1 MKLKTIVLFLI
12 LFISILN
19 SAVFA
24 NSNNKSSNKDNI
36 FEENYF
42 QDPIT
47 KLKVPDIF
55 PFEYQNEIVQF
66 HRNQNQRSDNQNSIK
81 KRRNDAYA
89 CRDALMEWKS
99 NDQKNMLERKNDSC
113 GQIMAWYFYQFN
125 DIQPFADVLLDWALS
140 DRVTIVPM
148 HDDFNEDRYN
158 ARAYWST
165 FSSFYAYHYERFKFN
180 VKERNIVD
188 NYLLNKMININMD
201 EVGESKKR
209 KWCDPSRP
217 ELIGNKNIKKPADN
231 NTCGSNRWKATI
243 GQLML
248 GLRLKNQDLF
258 DRGIYNT
265 RFMLELFDEEGI
277 FVTWAVRGA
286 LSWDYSNSTPKML
299 SLLVEIYNS
308 LDFDFMKYQTRNG
321 LTVKEMFDK
330 YFEIIDDVSI
340 LEKYAVRQW
349 AVKGTNYNNWIK
361 KNNDEKISQWTK
373 ASQVFQTPRYIFN
386 YKNDLAYL
394 APCNISPI
402 FDPIDAITSFNLLDI
417 RELYFSSI
425 NPSLCI
431 DEILE
436 TIKREETLELEILE
450 TAKRAKTLELE
461 KTQFTNNLSTKL
473 DGLYSIKN
481 DKISFNGLDAIFEE
495 KKPPKKINS
504 GKNRKISK
512 RINGKIKLLNT
523 NEIRIKSN
531 ISLVDI
537 ENTNAILMYV
547 GPNSHKSILPLV
559 KHMKNIVDLC
569 GPPEKFGDDS
579 LMFIVETNDLS
590 RIRQQDCVYHY
601 FKNSNDL
608 DAFSIYRGLTHS
620 TKVLSKYINQ

>member
-81 KRRNDAYA
+81 ERRNDAYA

-99 NDQKNMLERKNDSC
+99 NDQKNMLERKNDQC

-140 DRVTIVPM
+140 DRVTILPL
-148 HDDFNEDRYN
+148 HDDFNQDRYN

-165 FSSFYAYHYERFKFN
+165 FSSFYAYHYERFKFD
-180 VKERNIVD
+180 VKERNLVD

-201 EVGESKKR
+201 EVWQPKIRS
-209 KWCDPSRP
+209 WCDPSRP
-217 ELIGNKNIKKPADN
+217 ELIGNMDIKKPADN
-231 NTCGSNRWKATI
+231 NACGSTRWKATI

-286 LSWDYSNSTPKML
+286 LSWNYSQSTPKML

-321 LTVKEMFDK
+321 LTVKELFDK

-349 AVKGTNYNNWIK
+349 AVKGTDYNNWIK

-386 YKNDLAYL
+386 YKNDLAHL

-402 FDPIDAITSFNLLDI
+402 FDPINAITSFNLLDI
-417 RELYFSSI
+417 RELYFSSKS
-425 NPSLCI
+425 PSFC
-431 DEILE
+431 
-436 TIKREETLELEILE
+436 
-450 TAKRAKTLELE
+450 
-461 KTQFTNNLSTKL
+461 NLSTKL

-481 DKISFNGLDAIFEE
+481 DKILFNGLDAIFEE
-495 KKPPKKINS
+495 KKPPQKINS

-590 RIRQQDCVYHY
+590 RIKQQDCVYHY

-608 DAFSIYRGLTHS
+608 DAFSIYRGLTNS

>member
-99 NDQKNMLERKNDSC
+99 NDQKNMLERKNDQC

-148 HDDFNEDRYN
+148 HNDFNEDRYN

-188 NYLLNKMININMD
+188 TYLLNKMININMD

-373 ASQVFQTPRYIFN
+373 ASQVFNTPRFIFN
-386 YKNDLAYL
+386 YKNDLAHL

-402 FDPIDAITSFNLLDI
+402 FDPINAITSFNLLDI
-417 RELYFSSI
+417 RELYFSSK

-436 TIKREETLELEILE
+436 NKLE
-450 TAKRAKTLELE
+450 TTK
-461 KTQFTNNLSTKL
+461 FTNNLYKIL

-481 DKISFNGLDAIFEE
+481 DKILFNGLDVIFEE
-495 KKPPKKINS
+495 KKPPQKINS

>member
-1 MKLKTIVLFLI
+1 MSIIILNTKLKTIVLFLI
-12 LFISILN
+12 LSNLILN
-19 SAVFA
+19 LAVFA
-24 NSNNKSSNKDNI
+24 NWNNKSSNKENI
-36 FEENYF
+36 FGEDYF
-42 QDPIT
+42 KDSIT

-55 PFEYQNEIVQF
+55 PFEYQNEIVGF
-66 HRNQNQRSDNQNSIK
+66 HRNQNQRSDDQNMIK
-81 KRRNDAYA
+81 DKRNNAYA

-99 NDQKNMLERKNDSC
+99 NDQRNMLERQNDRC

-125 DIQPFADVLLDWALS
+125 DIQPFAEVLLDWALS
-140 DRVTIVPM
+140 DRVNIIAM
-148 HDDFNEDRYN
+148 QDDFNEDRYN

-165 FSSFYAYHYERFKFN
+165 FSSFYAYHYERFKFD
-180 VKERNIVD
+180 VKERNLVD

-201 EVGESKKR
+201 EVGQTKR
-209 KWCDPSRP
+209 RSWCDPSRP
-217 ELIGNKNIKKPADN
+217 DSIGNKNIKKPADN

-286 LSWDYSNSTPKML
+286 LTWDYSHETPKML

-321 LTVKEMFDK
+321 LRVEEIFDK

-340 LEKYAVRQW
+340 LEKYAIRQW
-349 AVKGTNYNNWIK
+349 AVKGTNYNRWIK

-373 ASQVFQTPRYIFN
+373 ASQVYQTPRYIFN
-386 YKNDLAYL
+386 HKNDLAHL
-394 APCNISPI
+394 TPCDIRPI
-402 FDPIDAITSFNLLDI
+402 FDPINAITSFNLLDI
-417 RELYFSSI
+417 RELYFSSK
-425 NPSLCI
+425 NSSLCI
-431 DEILE
+431 DEIFKNKLE
-436 TIKREETLELEILE
+436 TSK
-450 TAKRAKTLELE
+450 
-461 KTQFTNNLSTKL
+461 FTDNLYKIL
-473 DGLYSIKN
+473 DGLYNLKN
-481 DKISFNGLDAIFEE
+481 EKILFIGLDAIFVER
-495 KKPPKKINS
+495 KFPKLLKS

-512 RINGKIKLLNT
+512 RINGKIKFLNT

-547 GPNSHKSILPLV
+547 GSNSHKSILPLD
-559 KHMKNIVDLC
+559 KHMKNIYDLC
-569 GPPEKFGDDS
+569 GPPEKFGDEY

-590 RIRQQDCVYHY
+590 RIKQQDCVYHY
-601 FKNSNDL
+601 FKNSNDS
-608 DAFSIYRGLTHS
+608 DAFSLYRGLTHS
-620 TKVLSKYINQ
+620 TKVLSEYINQ

>member
-1 MKLKTIVLFLI
+1 MKSIFIVIFLI
-12 LFISILN
+12 LSNSILN

-24 NSNNKSSNKDNI
+24 NSNNASSNKDNI

-42 QDPIT
+42 KDPIT

-81 KRRNDAYA
+81 KRRNDAHA
-89 CRDALMEWKS
+89 CRNALMEWKS
-99 NDQKNMLERKNDSC
+99 NDQKNMLERKNDLC
-113 GQIMAWYFYQFN
+113 GQIMAWYFYQSH

-140 DRVTIVPM
+140 DRVTIIPM

-165 FSSFYAYHYERFKFN
+165 FSSFYAYHYEWFKFD
-180 VKERNIVD
+180 VKERNLVD

-201 EVGESKKR
+201 EVAESKR
-209 KWCDPSRP
+209 RSWCDPSRLD
-217 ELIGNKNIKKPADN
+217 LIGNKNIKKPADN

-265 RFMLELFDEEGI
+265 RFMLELFDEQGI

-321 LTVKEMFDK
+321 LTVKKMFDK

-349 AVKGTNYNNWIK
+349 AVKGMNYNSWIK
-361 KNNDEKISQWTK
+361 KTNDEKISQWTK

-386 YKNDLAYL
+386 YKNDLTHL
-394 APCNISPI
+394 APCNISPVAI
-402 FDPIDAITSFNLLDI
+402 NAITSFNLLDI
-417 RELYFSSI
+417 RELYFSSK

-436 TIKREETLELEILE
+436 NIKREE
-450 TAKRAKTLELE
+450 TLELE

-473 DGLYSIKN
+473 DGLYSMKN
-481 DKISFNGLDAIFEE
+481 DKILFIGLDAIFEE
-495 KKPPKKINS
+495 RKLPKLLKS

-512 RINGKIKLLNT
+512 RINGKIKFLNT

-547 GPNSHKSILPLV
+547 GPNSHKSILPLD

-569 GPPEKFGDDS
+569 GPPEKFGDEH

-590 RIRQQDCVYHY
+590 RIKQQDCVYHY
-601 FKNSNDL
+601 FKNSKDL
-608 DAFSIYRGLTHS
+608 DAFLIYRGLTQS
-620 TKVLSKYINQ
+620 TKVLSQYINH

>member
-1 MKLKTIVLFLI
+1 
-12 LFISILN
+12 
-19 SAVFA
+19 
-24 NSNNKSSNKDNI
+24 
-36 FEENYF
+36 
-42 QDPIT
+42 
-47 KLKVPDIF
+47 
-55 PFEYQNEIVQF
+55 
-66 HRNQNQRSDNQNSIK
+66 
-81 KRRNDAYA
+81 
-89 CRDALMEWKS
+89 
-99 NDQKNMLERKNDSC
+99 
-113 GQIMAWYFYQFN
+113 
-125 DIQPFADVLLDWALS
+125 
-140 DRVTIVPM
+140 
-148 HDDFNEDRYN
+148 
-158 ARAYWST
+158 
-165 FSSFYAYHYERFKFN
+165 
-180 VKERNIVD
+180 
-188 NYLLNKMININMD
+188 
-201 EVGESKKR
+201 
-209 KWCDPSRP
+209 
-217 ELIGNKNIKKPADN
+217 
-231 NTCGSNRWKATI
+231 
-243 GQLML
+243 
-248 GLRLKNQDLF
+248 
-258 DRGIYNT
+258 
-265 RFMLELFDEEGI
+265 
-277 FVTWAVRGA
+277 
-286 LSWDYSNSTPKML
+286 ML

-321 LTVKEMFDK
+321 LTVKELFDK

-349 AVKGTNYNNWIK
+349 AVKGTDYNNWIK

-386 YKNDLAYL
+386 YKNDLAHL

-402 FDPIDAITSFNLLDI
+402 FDPINAITSFNLLDI
-417 RELYFSSI
+417 RELYFSSKS
-425 NPSLCI
+425 PSFC
-431 DEILE
+431 
-436 TIKREETLELEILE
+436 
-450 TAKRAKTLELE
+450 
-461 KTQFTNNLSTKL
+461 NLSTKL

-495 KKPPKKINS
+495 KKPPQKINS

-547 GPNSHKSILPLV
+547 GPNSHKSILPLA

>member
-1 MKLKTIVLFLI
+1 MKLTTIVLFL
-12 LFISILN
+12 LLSNSILN
-19 SAVFA
+19 LVVFA
-24 NSNNKSSNKDNI
+24 NWNNKSSNKENI
-36 FEENYF
+36 FEEDYF
-42 QDPIT
+42 KDPIT

-55 PFEYQNEIVQF
+55 PFEYQNEIVLF
-66 HRNQNQRSDNQNSIK
+66 HRNQNQLSGDQHSIK
-81 KRRNDAYA
+81 KRRNNALA

-99 NDQKNMLERKNDSC
+99 NDQGNMRERKNDLC
-113 GQIMAWYFYQFN
+113 GQTMAWYFYQFN
-125 DIQPFADVLLDWALS
+125 DIQPFADVLLEWALS
-140 DRVTIVPM
+140 DKVTISPINN
-148 HDDFNEDRYN
+148 DWNQDRYN

-165 FSSFYAYHYERFKFN
+165 FSSFYSYHYEKFKFDA
-180 VKERNIVD
+180 KERNIVD

-201 EVGESKKR
+201 EVWQPKIR

-217 ELIGNKNIKKPADN
+217 DLIGNKDTKKPADN
-231 NTCGSNRWKATI
+231 NTCGSNRWKVTI

-277 FVTWAVRGA
+277 FVPWAIRGA
-286 LSWDYSNSTPKML
+286 LSWDYSHNTPKML

-386 YKNDLAYL
+386 YKNDLAHL

-402 FDPIDAITSFNLLDI
+402 FDPINAITSFNLLDI
-417 RELYFSSI
+417 RELYFSSK

-436 TIKREETLELEILE
+436 NKLE
-450 TAKRAKTLELE
+450 TTK
-461 KTQFTNNLSTKL
+461 FTNNLYKIL
-473 DGLYSIKN
+473 DGLYSLKN
-481 DKISFNGLDAIFEE
+481 EKILFIGLDAIFEE
-495 KKPPKKINS
+495 RKPPQKINS
-504 GKNRKISK
+504 GKDRKISK
-512 RINGKIKLLNT
+512 RINGKIKFLNT

-547 GPNSHKSILPLV
+547 GPNSHKSILPLD

-569 GPPEKFGDDS
+569 SSPEKFGDDS
-579 LMFIVETNDLS
+579 LMFIVETDDLS
-590 RIRQQDCVYHY
+590 LIKQQDCVYNY

-608 DAFSIYRGLTHS
+608 NAFSLYRGLTHS
-620 TKVLSKYINQ
+620 TKVLSEYINQ

>member
-1 MKLKTIVLFLI
+1 MKSIFIVIFLI
-12 LFISILN
+12 LSNSILN

-24 NSNNKSSNKDNI
+24 NSNNASSNKDNI

-42 QDPIT
+42 KDPIT

-81 KRRNDAYA
+81 KRRNDAHA

-99 NDQKNMLERKNDSC
+99 NDQKNMLERKNDLC
-113 GQIMAWYFYQFN
+113 GQIMAWYFYQSH

-140 DRVTIVPM
+140 DRVTIIPM

-165 FSSFYAYHYERFKFN
+165 FSSFYAYHYERFKFD
-180 VKERNIVD
+180 VKERNLVD

-201 EVGESKKR
+201 EVAESKR
-209 KWCDPSRP
+209 RSWCDPSRLD
-217 ELIGNKNIKKPADN
+217 LIGNKNIKKPADN

-265 RFMLELFDEEGI
+265 RFMLELFDEQGI

-321 LTVKEMFDK
+321 LTVKKMFDK

-349 AVKGTNYNNWIK
+349 AVKGMNYNSWIK
-361 KNNDEKISQWTK
+361 KTNDEKISQWTK

-386 YKNDLAYL
+386 YKNDLTHL
-394 APCNISPI
+394 APCNISSI
-402 FDPIDAITSFNLLDI
+402 FDPINAITSFNLLDI
-417 RELYFSSI
+417 RELYFSSK

-436 TIKREETLELEILE
+436 NIKREE
-450 TAKRAKTLELE
+450 TLELE

-473 DGLYSIKN
+473 DGLYSMKN
-481 DKISFNGLDAIFEE
+481 DKILFIGLDAIFEE
-495 KKPPKKINS
+495 RKLPKLLKS

-512 RINGKIKLLNT
+512 RINGKIKFLNT

-547 GPNSHKSILPLV
+547 GPNSHKSILPLD

-569 GPPEKFGDDS
+569 GPPEKFGDEH

-590 RIRQQDCVYHY
+590 RIKQQDCVYHY
-601 FKNSNDL
+601 FKNSKDL
-608 DAFSIYRGLTHS
+608 DAFLIYRGLTQS
-620 TKVLSKYINQ
+620 TKVLSQYINH

>member
-1 MKLKTIVLFLI
+1 
-12 LFISILN
+12 
-19 SAVFA
+19 
-24 NSNNKSSNKDNI
+24 
-36 FEENYF
+36 
-42 QDPIT
+42 
-47 KLKVPDIF
+47 
-55 PFEYQNEIVQF
+55 
-66 HRNQNQRSDNQNSIK
+66 
-81 KRRNDAYA
+81 
-89 CRDALMEWKS
+89 
-99 NDQKNMLERKNDSC
+99 MLERKNDLC

-140 DRVTIVPM
+140 DRVTILPL
-148 HDDFNEDRYN
+148 HDDFNQDRYN

-165 FSSFYAYHYERFKFN
+165 FSSFYAYHYERFKFD
-180 VKERNIVD
+180 VKERNLVD

-201 EVGESKKR
+201 EVWQPKIRS
-209 KWCDPSRP
+209 WCDPSRP
-217 ELIGNKNIKKPADN
+217 ELIGNMDIKKPADN
-231 NTCGSNRWKATI
+231 NACGSTRWKATI

-286 LSWDYSNSTPKML
+286 LSWNYSQSTPKML

-321 LTVKEMFDK
+321 LTVKELFDK

-373 ASQVFQTPRYIFN
+373 ASQVFNTPRFIFN
-386 YKNDLAYL
+386 YKNDLAHL
-394 APCNISPI
+394 APCNISPQADTI
-402 FDPIDAITSFNLLDI
+402 NAITSFNLLDI

-436 TIKREETLELEILE
+436 T
-450 TAKRAKTLELE
+450 AKRAKTLELE
-461 KTQFTNNLSTKL
+461 KTQFKNNLSTKL

-495 KKPPKKINS
+495 KKPPQKINS

-547 GPNSHKSILPLV
+547 GPNSHKSILPLA

-620 TKVLSKYINQ
+620 TKVLSIYINQ